1 MIIKKNKN
9 IFLKKLRDT
18 VFDEIS
24 LLHLFYIV
32 KYHFIKVKFLI
43 YNHFFVFN
51 LISFLLYN
59 SFFFFY

>member
-43 YNHFFVFN
+43 YNHFFPVFN
-51 LISFLLYN
+51 
-59 SFFFFY
+59 FFFSL

>member
-32 KYHFIKVKFLI
+32 KIKVKFLI